1 MQLGADALGHS
12 AFAAVGE
19 DLADT
24 VDADNDLVGHGAQGH
39 ALPGV
44 AIVGVF
50 ADQQGAYLIHL
61 SLIGGGEHILANAV
75 QDRNV
80 VRQIRFRRKPGSGLQ
95 FDQEHD
101 TVIDNADI
109 FHIAAFVDAGA
120 IPMFFEGADAL
131 GLAPDLVVQGLG
143 AV

>member
-50 ADQQGAYLIHL
+50 ADQQPDETADGRFL
-61 SLIGGGEHILANAV
+61 SKTG
-75 QDRNV
+75 RT
-80 VRQIRFRRKPGSGLQ
+80 F
-95 FDQEHD
+95 
-101 TVIDNADI
+101 
-109 FHIAAFVDAGA
+109 
-120 IPMFFEGADAL
+120 
-131 GLAPDLVVQGLG
+131 
-143 AV
+143 